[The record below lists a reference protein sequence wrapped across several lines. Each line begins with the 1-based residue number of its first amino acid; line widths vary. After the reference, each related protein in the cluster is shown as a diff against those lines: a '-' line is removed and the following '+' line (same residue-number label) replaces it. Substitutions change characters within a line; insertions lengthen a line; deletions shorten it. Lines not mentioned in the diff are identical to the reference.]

1 MYIQCMHTHRC
12 YPRSCANALSSHQ
25 FVKVPNPNCATQTWP
40 KCLIHKSKL
49 VGSLAGRHRAPCQA
63 GLEHGKMAGIYFTRR
78 SVGRWAGWVYLPL
91 PAPAGQLGL
100 AAAGTSRRVARGAC
114 VRARAWCRKATTVPG
129 LRLVSQHVTCSAQP
143 ASSSCFRGLRRLP
156 PIATSAPQRT
166 RARGWDSETAASRRA
181 STSPVCVCLSVS
193 AGRRAASL
201 CRRDGVRRWLL
212 ERPERFLLCSRLR
225 FILPLQALV
234 LWMGISN

>member
-166 RARGWDSETAASRRA
+166 RAARRWRPRGWDSETAASRRA

-201 CRRDGVRRWLL
+201 CRRDGVRGG
-212 ERPERFLLCSRLR
+212 C
-225 FILPLQALV
+225 
-234 LWMGISN
+234 